1 MTLKIASS
9 VQQEKKETV
18 LEERRAR
25 VKDVLRAKRDCSLK
39 KMAQRY
45 ACRVPRASIKKRR
58 RKPSAICAQL
68 DLRHLNWLPS
78 HAICVAKESTCR
90 SK

>member
-25 VKDVLRAKRDCSLK
+25 VQDVLRAKRDCSLK

-45 ACRVPRASIKKRR
+45 AGRVPRASIKKIR
-58 RKPSAICAQL
+58 RKSSVICAQL
-68 DLRHLNWLPS
+68 DLHHPNWLPF
-78 HAICVAKESTCR
+78 HAIYVAKESTCR